1 VTRSRWKALGLAAG
15 LAAALGLGQPALAS
29 MERGANT
36 QTTTLAGLDFNNY
49 IGVPGAVSAI
59 VVVPKLNCAG
69 TTSAGSAIEVGVGIA
84 SVNSY
89 ARLTLACSAQGAA
102 RYSPSLVVAGTVK
115 NIGGDAARAGD
126 RVEFA
131 VSQSDTQVTVS
142 VIDLTHKFIATSN
155 GGGGGTSEGIS
166 AGAYPAASGS
176 TTSAVPNFGIV
187 TFSSALVNGYP
198 LGLSGTGLQTDDLAT
213 GSTLQVETTTSAAT
227 PESFTTVFKH
237 S

>member
-1 VTRSRWKALGLAAG
+1 MRRALAGAAG
-15 LAAALGLGQPALAS
+15 LTATLALAQLALAAT
-29 MERGANT
+29 ERAANMPST
-36 QTTTLAGLDFNNY
+36 VLAGYDFTYY
-49 IGVPGAVSAI
+49 IGVPGNVSAMI
-59 VVVPKLNCAG
+59 VVPKLNCTG
-69 TTSAGSAIEVGVGIA
+69 TPSTGSAIDAGVGIQ

-89 ARLTLACSAQGAA
+89 ARLALACTPQGVAS
-102 RYSPSLVVAGTVK
+102 YTPSLVVNGTTK
-115 NIGGDAARAGD
+115 NVASDRAQPGDT
-126 RVEFA
+126 VLFA
-131 VSQSDTQVTVS
+131 VSQSDTLDTVS